1 MQISRLKNLVARF
14 KDPIRFSIGL
24 WTHNVSLAKMHW
36 PWCTVGSSCKCWHSR
51 NNFSSGRCWK
61 RGKVSWVQAVLWIT
75 APTAFREGNPLTS
88 ESKTC
93 QGSRY
98 LLNTWA
104 ETMALTN
111 ACFKH
116 AWMTWTIGHAMDHC
130 FSNMCQNLPLI
141 APTSKSETPRDILSV
156 LLNTS
161 RQQQIRINSLATPN
175 LKYISKWKYRSR
187 KWMIHA
193 PSTTLSFSSPQLQK
207 QKQIWQNFLEGRQEA
222 PLLHPNVV
230 RPVLFPPKWPVPN
243 QNSICRPDETATSTS
258 MGSNLN
264 HPELPGPNSSA
275 T

>member
-1 MQISRLKNLVARF
+1 
-14 KDPIRFSIGL
+14 
-24 WTHNVSLAKMHW
+24 MHW

-51 NNFSSGRCWK
+51 NNFSSGRWWK
-61 RGKVSWVQAVLWIT
+61 RGKVSLVHAVHWIR
-75 APTAFREGNPLTS
+75 APAFREGNLVTS
-88 ESKTC
+88 ECKTC

-98 LLNTWA
+98 LLNAWA

-111 ACFKH
+111 AYCKY
-116 AWMTWTIGHAMDHC
+116 AWMTWTIGYAVVRC

-156 LLNTS
+156 FLNTS
-161 RQQQIRINSLATPN
+161 RQQQISCNSLATPN
-175 LKYISKWKYRSR
+175 LKLKYIHFKKISKPE
-187 KWMIHA
+187 WMIHA

-207 QKQIWQNFLEGRQEA
+207 QKQIWQNFPEGRQEA

-230 RPVLFPPKWPVPN
+230 CPVLFPPKRPVPN

-258 MGSNLN
+258 MGSNFD